1 MTHLFPVDATFYIDN
16 PSVIRRPV
24 DAEKTVSISVCNVKP
39 TLVAFLLF
47 LTTFPPSLL
56 SAGID
61 VLIASSSLSPLSVA
75 LSFFRSFL
83 TGNLVVDEGIFADV
97 AIARFYVGDFGVQS
111 GLLFHLDVHR
121 LLTLWSEPLLRW
133 W

>member
-47 LTTFPPSLL
+47 LTTFPPFPFICRYRRVNRPSLY
-56 SAGID
+56 IP
-61 VLIASSSLSPLSVA
+61 SLRC
-75 LSFFRSFL
+75 SFFL
-83 TGNLVVDEGIFADV
+83 
-97 AIARFYVGDFGVQS
+97 
-111 GLLFHLDVHR
+111 
-121 LLTLWSEPLLRW
+121 PLLPYR
-133 W
+133 